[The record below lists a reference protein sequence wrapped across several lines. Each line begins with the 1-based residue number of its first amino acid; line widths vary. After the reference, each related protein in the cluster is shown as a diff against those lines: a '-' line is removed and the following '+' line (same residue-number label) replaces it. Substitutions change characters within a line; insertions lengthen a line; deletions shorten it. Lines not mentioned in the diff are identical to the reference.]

1 MAENKRDNSPKPAQP
16 SNGVEAIL
24 ESEKIISAKADEM
37 LDMAAAAGAD
47 IRSVLNGIAS
57 GKQELERICVQSEAI
72 HTALGDECESLRR
85 ELNYLAVQ
93 SASIFDNISEKF
105 NELKELIEE
114 GEKSYGKAASEA
126 SQPSVAEIDYDRLAD
141 KLAKRMAENSVQAR
155 PYQGTAYAPAQAP
168 VDYDLL
174 AEKLAARMPAQQVY
188 PAAVQPVI
196 DYDLL
201 ADKLALRMPQTQT
214 AMSAQPY
221 GAPAIDY
228 DTIAQKIAVLIT
240 IDKLPEIN
248 SDEIADKVVSR
259 MPAQEVYSPDYI
271 ASRIAEQIII
281 PPMQAEMD
289 FDYEYLSGRVADK
302 IAVPDMTVALD
313 NDYIVG
319 KISEKITTANVD
331 YEYLAQRV
339 ASSIGL
345 GVIDSEFVA
354 SRLAEKLV
362 IPEQYVVNFDY
373 DLLAEKVAEKISVP
387 EVSQTSYAES
397 NVPFEY
403 DVNEAELA
411 DAIAL
416 RVGSLKAED
425 FEILVD
431 DEGCASLAK
440 EICGKF
446 DYEKIADTVAEK
458 LHDII
463 AEVSEEEPDYDDM
476 AAKISEKINVAA
488 INEETIAEKAAAVLS
503 NYLPEFDTDDIADK
517 VAEQVISALPAIDH
531 DALTQSISDRII
543 ASQEDNDYEVVLDDE
558 GLDRVSDSV
567 SEKIC
572 KTTDEAFEVL
582 DGKIGV
588 LNNDVGTLDEEVNAI
603 DEQITK
609 LNKEIEE
616 IKELLLSGAL
626 IVRSEQPQE
635 TVTET
640 VNDTY
645 SAYEDYNTYDDLVTV
660 SDLIE
665 VTQDYDEEEPEEIV
679 EEKVV
684 EEPEE
689 IVEEEVVEEPEEIVE
704 EEVVEE
710 PEEIVEEEVVEEP
723 EEIVEE
729 EVVEEPEEIVE
740 EEVTE
745 EPEEIVEEEITEEP
759 EEIVEEEVIEEPE
772 EIVEEEITEEPEE
785 IVEEEITEE
794 PEEIVEEEITEEHE
808 VITEQTAK
816 DEIAAAY
823 GSAALIIDDD
833 DEDDETEE
841 ESESD
846 EETEELPGG
855 VDFANMMRF
864 NRSFIAR
871 IIQST
876 DDQKKYYGE
885 VRNALLSYRKVNS
898 NIAWGAERF
907 HKGRETIARF
917 KIRGKTL
924 VLYLALDPQ
933 THEISVYHH
942 KDVSDNK
949 SVAGTPM
956 MIKIKSPRGVKK
968 AIRLID
974 EMLAAREGIKRNV
987 PERDYAAMYPYESME
1002 ELIEDGLV
1010 KDVRKNK

>member
-105 NELKELIEE
+105 TELKELIEE

-141 KLAKRMAENSVQAR
+141 KLAKRMAENSVQSR
-155 PYQGTAYAPAQAP
+155 PYPGTVYAPAQAP

-248 SDEIADKVVSR
+248 SDEIADKVISR

-345 GVIDSEFVA
+345 GVLDSEFVA

-626 IVRSEQPQE
+626 IVRSEHPQE

-660 SDLIE
+660 SDLID
-665 VTQDYDEEEPEEIV
+665 VTQDYDEEEPEEVV
-679 EEKVV
+679 EEEVV

-689 IVEEEVVEEPEEIVE
+689 IVEEEVIEEPEEVVEEVVEEPEEIVE

-710 PEEIVEEEVVEEP
+710 PEEIVEEEVIEEPEEIVEEEVIEEP

-740 EEVTE
+740 EEVIE
-745 EPEEIVEEEITEEP
+745 EPEEIVEEEVTEEP

-772 EIVEEEITEEPEE
+772 
-785 IVEEEITEE
+785 
-794 PEEIVEEEITEEHE
+794 

-823 GSAALIIDDD
+823 DSAALIIDDD
-833 DEDDETEE
+833 DDDDETEE

-876 DDQKKYYGE
+876 DEQKKYYGE

-987 PERDYAAMYPYESME
+987 PERDYAAMYPYETME
-1002 ELIEDGLV
+1002 ELIED
-1010 KDVRKNK
+1010 

>member
-24 ESEKIISAKADEM
+24 EREKIISAKADEM

-660 SDLIE
+660 SDLID

-679 EEKVV
+679 EEK
-684 EEPEE
+684 
-689 IVEEEVVEEPEEIVE
+689 
-704 EEVVEE
+704 VVEE

-794 PEEIVEEEITEEHE
+794 PEEIVEEEITEEPE